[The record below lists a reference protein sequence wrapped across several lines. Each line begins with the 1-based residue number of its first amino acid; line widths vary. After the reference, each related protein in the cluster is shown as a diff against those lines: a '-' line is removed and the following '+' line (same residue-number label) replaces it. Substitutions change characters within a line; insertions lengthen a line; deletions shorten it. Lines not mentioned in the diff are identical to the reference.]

1 MNNSPLAGIKILD
14 LSRVLAG
21 PFCTQLLGDYG
32 ADVVKVERPVHGD
45 DTRKWGP
52 PYVTDDDGNQSTE
65 SAYYLCANRNKRSLT
80 VDLSSAA
87 GQALIK
93 RLIPHFDILLENFKV
108 GTLARYG
115 LDYATLSAL
124 NPKLIYG
131 SITGFGQDGPYAQ
144 RAGYDFMIQA
154 MGGIMSMTGPADGEP
169 YKAGV
174 GIADVM
180 TGMYMTT
187 AILAALHHRTKTG
200 EGQQLDVALLDCQ
213 LAWLVNNAQN
223 YLLSGQVPPR
233 FGNGH
238 PTIVPY
244 EVFPTYDGYFA
255 LAVGNDRQFRE
266 FCDFIGRIDL
276 ADNPLYTKNVGRAAQ
291 RTQLVPMLKAET
303 LKFSTQA
310 LLDGLSARHVPCGPI
325 NNIAQVFEHPQIQ
338 HRQMQITMPHPDAGS
353 QPVDLIGN
361 PVKFSHTPVTYRH
374 SPPKLGADNAEIL
387 AEYLGLDEVAIA
399 KLLKGGA
406 I

>member
-52 PYVTDDDGNQSTE
+52 PYVTDDEGNQSSE
-65 SAYYLCANRNKRSLT
+65 SAYYLSANRNKRSLT
-80 VDLSSAA
+80 VDLYADA

-93 RLIPHFDILLENFKV
+93 RLIPHFDVLIENFKV
-108 GTLARYG
+108 GSMARYG
-115 LDYATLSAL
+115 LDYATLSAI
-124 NPKLIYG
+124 NPRLIYC

-144 RAGYDFMIQA
+144 RAGYDFMVQA
-154 MGGIMSMTGPADGEP
+154 MGGIMSMTGPVDGEP

-174 GIADVM
+174 GIADIM
-180 TGMYMTT
+180 TGMYMNT
-187 AILAALHHRTKTG
+187 AILAALHHRTQTG
-200 EGQQLDVALLDCQ
+200 QGQQIDVALLDCQ

-223 YLLSGQVPPR
+223 YLVSGEIPPR

-238 PTIVPY
+238 PTVVPY
-244 EVFPTYDGYFA
+244 EVFPSKDGYFA
-255 LAVGNDRQFRE
+255 LAVGNDRQFRQ
-266 FCDFIGRIDL
+266 FCDFIGRNDL
-276 ADNPLYTKNVGRAAQ
+276 SDNPLYAHNVQ
-291 RTQLVPMLKAET
+291 RVTHREQLVPILKKET
-303 LKFSTQA
+303 LNFTTQA

-338 HRQMQITMPHPDAGS
+338 HRQMKIAMPHPDAGS
-353 QPVDLIGN
+353 QPIDLIGN
-361 PVKFSHTPVTYRH
+361 PVKFSRTQVSYRH
-374 SPPKLGADNAEIL
+374 APPKLGADNAEVL
-387 AEYLGLDEVAIA
+387 AEYLGMSSAEVA
-399 KLLKGGA
+399 KLQRDGA